1 MECIGEVEEEE
12 KAEAEAEDDD
22 EEEAHILSRV
32 SFHTLRSK
40 ITTQINLADF
50 VAARWI
56 LVCY

>member
-1 MECIGEVEEEE
+1 MEEEE